1 MNAKTICT
9 VHSETSSHNNI
20 IALRF
25 THCCD
30 KENQY
35 TSCNEDEHYNFSVR
49 ASLNSSASYFPQTPP
64 LFVIGCTLIGCTR
77 LIEEHLTRCL
87 AIFECGFK

>member
-25 THCCD
+25 TRCD

-35 TSCNEDEHYNFSVR
+35 ASCNEDGSI
-49 ASLNSSASYFPQTPP
+49 SSTIIFPSSTTAISP
-64 LFVIGCTLIGCTR
+64 I
-77 LIEEHLTRCL
+77 L
-87 AIFECGFK
+87 ATMNMSSISRIIVVTAWEQQQSN